1 MRGIGAQTAGH
12 QRQFA
17 GAQAAGAQQPVR
29 FLLHPLH
36 HQLEIVQQAEGGA
49 GGGPVDQGG
58 VPPAPGDL
66 RGFAGHGFRR

>member
-1 MRGIGAQTAGH
+1 MRGIGPETAGH

-36 HQLEIVQQAEGGA
+36 HELEIVQQAEGRA
-49 GGGPVDQGG
+49 GGGPVDQAWARAGG
-58 VPPAPGDL
+58 
-66 RGFAGHGFRR
+66 R